1 MGCIGT
7 PPDSDYARHVLQVN
21 MKLHALSG
29 VPVPPGVAPYKS
41 LNNRSLL
48 LYSQPQFPTCVAVP
62 VPLMTALQLATV
74 LDGPMSIVSRLR
86 AAVGTG
92 TDKRVLLN
100 IAWSFPRER
109 ESFELH
115 PFFLTVD
122 TEHGTNSKKMQAFT
136 VCGRDRDNRNIL
148 AVKGFLCNLKVPA
161 FVFLFVK
168 GLPHCLSVRSLL
180 CTNAIC
186 LDGSKEQWSGFRV
199 SVSVGVFNPH
209 IMEIIC
215 YFHKVIQEMRDGSNL
230 GISNVHPV
238 VYSRIAVCLGYIS
251 QTYRLVAH
259 AKKAMAC
266 LREYGKNALIPSK
279 VSHVCSK
286 CPPSPLT
293 LLSPLPHNTLYFPTL
308 LSTSPL
314 CFL

>member
-1 MGCIGT
+1 VGCIGT

-148 AVKGFLCNLKVPA
+148 AVKGFLCNLKSSSLRVLVRQGSPS
-161 FVFLFVK
+161 LFERAISPVHERDLF
-168 GLPHCLSVRSLL
+168 GWQQRTMERLP
-180 CTNAIC
+180 
-186 LDGSKEQWSGFRV
+186 
-199 SVSVGVFNPH
+199 
-209 IMEIIC
+209 
-215 YFHKVIQEMRDGSNL
+215 
-230 GISNVHPV
+230 GI
-238 VYSRIAVCLGYIS
+238 G
-251 QTYRLVAH
+251 
-259 AKKAMAC
+259 
-266 LREYGKNALIPSK
+266 
-279 VSHVCSK
+279 
-286 CPPSPLT
+286 
-293 LLSPLPHNTLYFPTL
+293 
-308 LSTSPL
+308 
-314 CFL
+314 

>member
-100 IAWSFPRER
+100 IAWSF
-109 ESFELH
+109 SLH
-115 PFFLTVD
+115 FPTTLST
-122 TEHGTNSKKMQAFT
+122 S
-136 VCGRDRDNRNIL
+136 
-148 AVKGFLCNLKVPA
+148 
-161 FVFLFVK
+161 
-168 GLPHCLSVRSLL
+168 PH
-180 CTNAIC
+180 
-186 LDGSKEQWSGFRV
+186 
-199 SVSVGVFNPH
+199 
-209 IMEIIC
+209 
-215 YFHKVIQEMRDGSNL
+215 Y
-230 GISNVHPV
+230 
-238 VYSRIAVCLGYIS
+238 
-251 QTYRLVAH
+251 
-259 AKKAMAC
+259 
-266 LREYGKNALIPSK
+266 
-279 VSHVCSK
+279 
-286 CPPSPLT
+286 
-293 LLSPLPHNTLYFPTL
+293 SPLPHSAFFRLHLFY
-308 LSTSPL
+308 TSL
-314 CFL
+314 MFWMRTYLGGRSVTAKTF